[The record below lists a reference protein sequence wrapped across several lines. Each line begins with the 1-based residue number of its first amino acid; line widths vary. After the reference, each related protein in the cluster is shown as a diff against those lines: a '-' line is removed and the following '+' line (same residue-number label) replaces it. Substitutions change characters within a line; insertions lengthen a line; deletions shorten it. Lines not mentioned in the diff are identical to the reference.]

1 MRVNP
6 VMPNIQPRLTRHDGN
21 SMTMPATI
29 SGNYSNI
36 DSLPMGNVSNVM
48 IRNRKTASTQG
59 ISYITFTG
67 SGRNMNQVLS
77 LAYENK
83 GTGLPEDFQG
93 GMGVVTFEA
102 PQSMIQHEG
111 MDVRSIMPFHEYAN
125 GNGGVKYINIKKVM
139 EEHGGKLP
147 DKIEDKHFITT
158 TPWQSVEEIAKNLY
172 VEPADLRP
180 VIQSEPNSKGPEGL
194 SKYIILEPTSAKG
207 EFERMADNDI
217 GKLQK
222 VGYQLY
228 KISEENPSYNQLKN
242 GKNYFMYTQ
251 ELAKTPKPYTYGIG
265 GADGMDAEI
274 NNADF
279 CRAVLKAE
287 QQMDTDEFG
296 HFKPASIWGHDRPV
310 AMITSFIADESA
322 KGNKHFNGI
331 ITHHTLHNPGLNYQ
345 GHTDNPFAF
354 ARTIFSKEDVEALS
368 KHEDYEI
375 LQCFSE
381 RGWNNLKEGE
391 KKRVRKILDPY
402 IGIFKDF
409 FETYNITKVPIIAK
423 KLNPDNFSIGTVS
436 PNFDKEM
443 KATDMDV
450 AQGIGADLREIETMS
465 PLNGSTPA
473 TLGLDNNTKDFGRG
487 GNTLSAEKA
496 GFTPLIYNGNNI
508 EEIIANKQKNA
519 KWLTGIL
526 AKAEKEGQDA
536 LNHVFF
542 NDLQIEQGRSVLGS
556 LSEFKDGDMLFMGW
570 GRPDEQKGFPY
581 TFEGFLKF
589 LKREDV
595 PKETKLKT
603 KLLVGAGDAPWN
615 RDAKDFKNIQKALN
629 EIKELDGGIY
639 AHNAM
644 YVDGFFPNKLVACA
658 THGIFTSRREMCGIT
673 PLEAKAAATPYIATK
688 TGGMVDYTNETNGW
702 KTKTAP
708 EMNPDFDGLDW
719 TTSPD
724 EIDNTRINRVSDEV
738 SECFKEATGEYVDT
752 PKAYIAK
759 AKKSI
764 EEKLDWHNNEEFNG
778 GKSAN
783 QSYKNDGWHIDD
795 GWRARNKGKMRRLI
809 GSKLDEVADNAKET
823 AKEVVTTAEET
834 VGSTIKDGSQ
844 KVRNKWTKT
853 IIGSGVAIAALG
865 TAAYAYMKHNKN
877 SDKKE
882 AAGNNKPETPTLQVS
897 NAKKID
903 SVA

>member
-1 MRVNP
+1 MRVNS
-6 VMPNIQPRLTRHDGN
+6 VMPNIQVRSQVQNNGV
-21 SMTMPATI
+21 MTMPVATQ
-29 SGNYSNI
+29 NHQRLN
-36 DSLPMGNVSNVM
+36 SLSMGNINNILIHDRSSVA
-48 IRNRKTASTQG
+48 KQG
-59 ISYITFTG
+59 FACISFTG
-67 SGRNMNQVLS
+67 SDRNINQVLS

-93 GMGVVTFEA
+93 GMGVVTYEA
-102 PQSMIQHEG
+102 PQSLIKHEG
-111 MDVRSIMPFHEYAN
+111 MDVRSIMPFHEYGNA
-125 GNGGVKYINIKKVM
+125 NGGVRYVNIRKIK
-139 EEHGGKLP
+139 EEHGGQLP
-147 DKIEDKHFITT
+147 DRIEDKHFIST
-158 TPWQSVEEIAKNLY
+158 TPWQSIEEIAENLHQD
-172 VEPADLRP
+172 VADLRP
-180 VIQSEPNSKGPEGL
+180 VIQSEPSSKGPEGL

-207 EFERMADNDI
+207 EFERMSDSDI

-222 VGYQLY
+222 VGYQLF
-228 KISEENPSYNQLKN
+228 KISEENPSYNHLTN

-274 NNADF
+274 NNSDF

-287 QQMDTDEFG
+287 QQMDTEEFG

-322 KGNKHFNGI
+322 SGNPHYNGV
-331 ITHHTLHNPGLNYQ
+331 ITHHTLHNPGVNYQ

-354 ARTIFSKEDVEALS
+354 ARAIFSKEDVEALS
-368 KHEDYEI
+368 KHEDYEL
-375 LQCFSE
+375 LQCFNE
-381 RGWNNLKEGE
+381 RGWHNLKEAE

-402 IGIFKDF
+402 IGEFKDF

-423 KLNPDNFSIGTVS
+423 KLNPENFSIGTVS

-450 AQGIGADLREIETMS
+450 AQGIGSDLREVETIS

-473 TLGLDNNTKDFGRG
+473 TLGLDNNTRDFGRG
-487 GNTLSAEKA
+487 GNTLSKEKA

-508 EEIIANKQKNA
+508 DEIVANKQKNA

-526 AKAEKEGQDA
+526 AKAESEGQDA

-595 PKETKLKT
+595 PKEVKQRV

-615 RDAKDFKNIQKALN
+615 KDAKDFKLIQQTLK
-629 EIKELDGGIY
+629 EIQELDGGMY

-673 PLEAKAAATPYIATK
+673 PLEAKAAATPYIATR

-702 KTKTAP
+702 KTQTAP

-719 TTSPD
+719 SASAD
-724 EIDNTRINRVSDEV
+724 EIDNTRINRVSNEV
-738 SECFKEATGEYVDT
+738 SDCFKEATEEYVDNRE
-752 PKAYIAK
+752 AYIAK

-764 EEKLDWHNNEEFNG
+764 EENLDWHNNGEFNG

-783 QSYKNDGWHIDD
+783 QSYKNDIWHVDQGWE
-795 GWRARNKGKMRRLI
+795 ARDKSTMRRVVGADLTE
-809 GSKLDEVADNAKET
+809 SVEKLKET
-823 AKEVVTTAEET
+823 AKETVKAAEET
-834 VGSTIKDGSQ
+834 VTNAATDGAQ

-853 IIGSGVAIAALG
+853 IICTGAAVAAVG
-865 TAAYAYMKHNKN
+865 TLAYAYMRRNSNSAKKVIGEAQQNIENKN
-877 SDKKE
+877 NNENKKL
-882 AAGNNKPETPTLQVS
+882 N
-897 NAKKID
+897 
-903 SVA
+903 SVV